1 MSKKDKQDKSLEA
14 LLNDEPEVTV
24 GVASAVDLSSE
35 APAKEK
41 KPTPGSVDAIKAGCT
56 CPIYD
61 NKKGE
66 GAFVN
71 TVTKEPM
78 FWVSDKCPMHAAK

>member
-1 MSKKDKQDKSLEA
+1 MSKKEQKSEPKSLEA
-14 LLNDEPEVTV
+14 LLNDDTV
-24 GVASAVDLSSE
+24 EVASSTDLSAS

-41 KPTPGSVDAIKAGCT
+41 KPFPGSPDAIKAGCT

-66 GAFVN
+66 GAWIN
-71 TVTKEPM
+71 TATKEPM
-78 FWVSDKCPMHAAK
+78 FWVSDTCSLHAAK